1 LPKGHRF
8 AGHLYGYLSRH
19 HTVEESVARARYAL
33 LSPDEAE
40 LTPVISRDW
49 HLARLYF
56 GRQGGGK
63 LSSSEKARQLKHEEY
78 GHKEFLNTK
87 DNRVPVASRREFV
100 GRRRQIQTILRHF
113 RIRKY
118 AGVLIHGFGRQGKSS
133 LASRIANRMPDHQ
146 VVVVDEHYTAEAILK
161 AFGRFVNTKEVR
173 NVVESSLDDVRTT
186 PSHLSYVVKELL
198 EGPCRDVGGHSTVRC
213 PVLLVIDNFED
224 ALDKPTSE
232 DSLHCVKGELV
243 DAIRS
248 VIEAFAMSQTTS
260 NLLITSRYR
269 FMLSHDGQE
278 LSQKLLPLH
287 LPPMEV
293 YEGRKQAEAKEKYW
307 DEERKGKEEA
317 SNPVRTE
324 RCIHAARGNPGLQ
337 DMLFSLSL
345 KRALYL

>member
-87 DNRVPVASRREFV
+87 DKSVPVASRREFV

-133 LASRIANRMPDHQ
+133 LAARRDI
-146 VVVVDEHYTAEAILK
+146 
-161 AFGRFVNTKEVR
+161 
-173 NVVESSLDDVRTT
+173 T
-186 PSHLSYVVKELL
+186 PTLL
-198 EGPCRDVGGHSTVRC
+198 
-213 PVLLVIDNFED
+213 
-224 ALDKPTSE
+224 
-232 DSLHCVKGELV
+232 
-243 DAIRS
+243 RS
-248 VIEAFAMSQTTS
+248 
-260 NLLITSRYR
+260 
-269 FMLSHDGQE
+269 
-278 LSQKLLPLH
+278 
-287 LPPMEV
+287 
-293 YEGRKQAEAKEKYW
+293 
-307 DEERKGKEEA
+307 A
-317 SNPVRTE
+317 SE
-324 RCIHAARGNPGLQ
+324 RCEQIGEMKEAHSFIVHALESFNKAKKEGKDISDTN
-337 DMLFSLSL
+337 FAA
-345 KRALYL
+345 ALLT